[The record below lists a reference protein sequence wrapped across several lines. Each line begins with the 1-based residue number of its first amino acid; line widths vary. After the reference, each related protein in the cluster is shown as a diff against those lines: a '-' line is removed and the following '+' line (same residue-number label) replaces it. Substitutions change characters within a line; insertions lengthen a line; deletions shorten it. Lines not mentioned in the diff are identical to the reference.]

1 MQSPMVTS
9 EWKLAMVA
17 ALLSESDAASA
28 DELDLAAARFEANPD
43 ARGIANMLRD
53 RADDIRRH
61 VLQSNDGGK

>member
-28 DELDLAAARFEANPD
+28 DELD